1 MSVRKLCLS
10 PLVLAALV
18 LAPPLAWAEGLGLGE
33 TKEELKLKYD
43 VTATDYGSGFVTLQ
57 FTITDQGRLAPL
69 DRGVEMV
76 VPGMGGSGVD
86 FALQLESRKP
96 DGKPAFT
103 IQLRREQAERA
114 EILLKTGTLDGKQE
128 PLTWYFH
135 RIPVAQYLKA
145 AGEKKK

>member
-1 MSVRKLCLS
+1 MSVRKLCLP

-18 LAPPLAWAEGLGLGE
+18 LAPALAWAEGLGLGE

-57 FTITDQGRLAPL
+57 FTIADQGRLAPL
-69 DRGVEMV
+69 DRGVELV
-76 VPGMGGSGVD
+76 VPGKGGSGMD
-86 FALQLESRKP
+86 LALTLPARKP
-96 DGKPAFT
+96 DGKPVFT
-103 IQLRREQAERA
+103 IQLRREQVERA
-114 EILLKTGTLDGKQE
+114 EITLKTATLDGKQE

-135 RIPVAQYLKA
+135 RIPVAQYLKS